1 MKKIVAVIGVL
12 ALFVGAV
19 VVLLTVDFNR
29 FGKDH
34 VYVEVIEPT
43 DITEDKLDNGEIM
56 TRYWYNQTAYNEKGK
71 AVTVEFSA
79 FRELRQ
85 GAYLMLYVK
94 KGNEVTSFDEV
105 QWKEIPSEAQTKLKA
120 ENASL

>member
-1 MKKIVAVIGVL
+1 MKKIITVIGVL
-12 ALFVGAV
+12 VLLVGAA

-29 FGKDH
+29 LGKEH

-43 DITEDKLDNGEIM
+43 DIAEDKLDNGDIM

-79 FRELRQ
+79 PKELRQ
-85 GAYLMLYVK
+85 GAYLMLYLK
-94 KGNEVTSFDEV
+94 KGSEVTSFDEV
-105 QWKEIPSEAQTKLKA
+105 QWKEIPSETQTKIKE
-120 ENASL
+120 ENA

>member
-1 MKKIVAVIGVL
+1 MKKIVTLISVL
-12 ALFVGAV
+12 VLLVGAV

-29 FGKDH
+29 LGKER

-43 DITEDKLDNGEIM
+43 DIAEDKLDNGEIM

-79 FRELRQ
+79 PKELRQ
-85 GAYLMLYVK
+85 GAYLMLYLK
-94 KGNEVTSFDEV
+94 KGSEVTSFDEV
-105 QWKEIPSEAQTKLKA
+105 QWKEIPSETQTKIKE
-120 ENASL
+120 ENA